1 MPASPAPQLQ
11 DSSSHGLPPHD
22 MVPPLEASSLLLL
35 GGLLHAAAGSSYNIS
50 QPPSLSGLVGQ
61 SVTLPCSFTFPAEIK
76 PVRAPDIY
84 WRRQSF
90 HGEFIYNHT
99 EGFTHASYRGRISL
113 VGDPQQ
119 QSGSIQIRDL
129 KVSDTSTYFCRFTVR
144 WYSNA
149 WKSEYWQSIPGT
161 QLTVQAAGSSYNISQ
176 PPSLSGLVGQ
186 SVTLP
191 CSFTFPAEIKP
202 IRAPDIYWRR
212 QSFHGEFIY
221 NHTEG
226 FTHASYRGRISLV
239 GDPQQQSGSIQI
251 RDLKVSDTNMY
262 FCCIRVQWYNNGR
275 ESECWQSNPGTRLT
289 VQGSRQNGA
298 CRSKEPGR
306 PEAEKPTVYEEVREG
321 GFGGPLA
328 ASNPPAVP
336 HKQDLVYAALTLS
349 EVDAVSKKPAVQE
362 APGTETVYSALRV

>member
-35 GGLLHAAAGSSYNIS
+35 GGLLHA
-50 QPPSLSGLVGQ
+50 
-61 SVTLPCSFTFPAEIK
+61 
-76 PVRAPDIY
+76 
-84 WRRQSF
+84 
-90 HGEFIYNHT
+90 
-99 EGFTHASYRGRISL
+99 
-113 VGDPQQ
+113 
-119 QSGSIQIRDL
+119 
-129 KVSDTSTYFCRFTVR
+129 
-144 WYSNA
+144 
-149 WKSEYWQSIPGT
+149 
-161 QLTVQAAGSSYNISQ
+161 AAGSSYNISQ

-289 VQGSRQNGA
+289 VQEQPTPEPGMPMAAIVGGLVGAALLILALGLTAFFLTRRKGSRQNGA